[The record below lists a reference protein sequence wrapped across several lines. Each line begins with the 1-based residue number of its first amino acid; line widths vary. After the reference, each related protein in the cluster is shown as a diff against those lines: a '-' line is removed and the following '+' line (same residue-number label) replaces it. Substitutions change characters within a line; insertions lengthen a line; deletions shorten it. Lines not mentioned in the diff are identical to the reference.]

1 MDSEPCSL
9 ERVPYECGRLLA
21 HLDLIRRTMDGD
33 SAIATSCFQTAAAM
47 PAVALGSLLAMS
59 WRDLSTI
66 RQHAGQRHEADWL
79 EDRLGSILDD
89 LGEFFPDQF
98 DRADQGVFAIG
109 FYQERATTR
118 AMGGVPRQTRP
129 AAVQDLIVR
138 EMTTDP
144 HMAIPDDL

>member
-1 MDSEPCSL
+1 MDSEPCSS

-59 WRDLSTI
+59 WRDLNTI
-66 RQHAGQRHEADWL
+66 RQQSGQRHEADWL
-79 EDRLGSILDD
+79 EHRLGSILDD
-89 LGEFFPDQF
+89 LGGFFPDQF
-98 DRADQGVFAIG
+98 DRAGQGVFAIG

-118 AMGGVPRQTRP
+118 AMGGVPQQARP
-129 AAVQDLIVR
+129 AAVQDLIIR

-144 HMAIPDDL
+144 TMAIPDDL

>member
-1 MDSEPCSL
+1 MDSEPSAS

-47 PAVALGSLLAMS
+47 PAVALGSLLTMS
-59 WRDLSTI
+59 WRDLNSI
-66 RQHAGQRHEADWL
+66 RQQSGHRHEADWL

-89 LGEFFPDQF
+89 LGAFFPEQF
-98 DRADQGVFAIG
+98 DRAEQGVFACG

-118 AMGGVPRQTRP
+118 AMGGVPRHARP
-129 AAVQDLIVR
+129 AAVRDLLVG
-138 EMTTDP
+138 EMTADP
-144 HMAIPDDL
+144 FMAIPDDF